1 MYDCVHTLVLIDFC
15 SRNNFRHSCEN
26 GELRRYSLTQTLPSS
41 PLKLA
46 QPSGHLAI
54 YVMTLIFGV
63 VRSCCNYTGA
73 VRTGLSEIRS
83 VQDCSTTR
91 EQEYCSPRVN
101 GVPTLPIKCDQ
112 TSSIYRSQWRDG
124 GIPSWLRT
132 AFVLVVTR

>member
-63 VRSCCNYTGA
+63 VRSCWNYTGA
-73 VRTGLSEIRS
+73 VRTGLGVQVSTRLFDDQRTRILLTQGERS
-83 VQDCSTTR
+83 SNSANR
-91 EQEYCSPRVN
+91 M
-101 GVPTLPIKCDQ
+101 
-112 TSSIYRSQWRDG
+112 
-124 GIPSWLRT
+124 
-132 AFVLVVTR
+132 